1 VDLGVL
7 LSVPLESV
15 LVRAVIASLAA
26 VMIARVLLRSG
37 LRCPQ
42 VRVIAAIAPLL
53 ALVAVVLLSGTQ
65 LRLPTLMLPAEGSN
79 ALSIPVRDGYLHF
92 MPIAAP
98 VLVGAWSAIAAVRLV
113 RRGLIV
119 SRVRREALA
128 AVTGGGPTPDRLVRL
143 ARSVAAAMEVPA
155 PEVGVVDRCR
165 GGAYVVGTRRPLLV
179 VDRQLVARLDD
190 EELEGVL
197 AHELAHVR
205 RRDTPV
211 AQLLGIVRDLMFFVP
226 GGGWAVQQL
235 HRERELAADQLAVRI
250 TRRPG
255 ALASGLLKVLDEAPS
270 GTAPCAALAPNGSV
284 VDRVKILIDES
295 PSPTPLRRGSETAT
309 VAVVAV
315 VSVLGALVLP
325 TVFTGAEREREAVAL
340 VWSAAPPAPAADV
353 PAGEPRAFDTYRRT
367 ALEVAPTTVRVYGRL
382 AEHSQDNRRAAL
394 HACADLETGCPVP
407 RSTPSL
413 GLRPA
418 AITFDDAVLERWEA
432 TPMGNFE
439 SPDGFRVF
447 WLANQAK

>member
-42 VRVIAAIAPLL
+42 VRVIAGIAPLL
-53 ALVAVVLLSGTQ
+53 ALVAVVLVSGTQ
-65 LRLPTLMLPAEGSN
+65 LRLPTLMLPAEGSS
-79 ALSIPVRDGYLHF
+79 ALAIPVRDGYLHF
-92 MPIAAP
+92 MPITAP
-98 VLVGAWSAIAAVRLV
+98 VLVGVWSAIAGVRLT
-113 RRGLIV
+113 RRGLVV

-128 AVTGGGPTPDRLVRL
+128 AVTGGTRVPDRLTRL

-155 PEVGVVDRCR
+155 PEIGVVDRCR
-165 GGAYVVGTRRPLLV
+165 GGAYVVGTRRPVLI
-179 VDRQLVARLDD
+179 VDQRLVARLDD

-211 AQLLGIVRDLMFFVP
+211 AQLLGMVRDLMFFVP

-284 VDRVKILIDES
+284 VDRVRILIDES
-295 PSPTPLRRGSETAT
+295 PSPTPLRRASETAT

-325 TVFTGAEREREAVAL
+325 TVVTGAEREREAVAL

-367 ALEVAPTTVRVYGRL
+367 ALEITPTTVRVYGRL

-394 HACADLETGCPVP
+394 HACADLDTGCPVP

-413 GLRPA
+413 GIRPA
-418 AITFDDAVLERWEA
+418 AITFDDAALERWEA

-447 WLANQAK
+447 WLENQAR

>member
-26 VMIARVLLRSG
+26 VLAGHLLLRSG

-53 ALVAVVLLSGTQ
+53 ALVAVVLLTGTQ
-65 LRLPTLMLPAEGSN
+65 LRLPTLMLPAEGGS
-79 ALSIPVRDGYLHF
+79 ALSIPVRDGYLYF

-98 VLVGAWSAIAAVRLV
+98 VLVGAWASIAGIRLV
-113 RRGLIV
+113 RRGVSI
-119 SRVRREALA
+119 SRVRREARA
-128 AVTGGGPTPDRLVRL
+128 AVSDGTDAPARLDRL

-211 AQLLGIVRDLMFFVP
+211 AQLLGIVRDVMFFVP

-255 ALASGLLKVLDEAPS
+255 ALASGLLKVLDGAPS

-284 VDRVKILIDES
+284 VDRVRILVDETAS
-295 PSPTPLRRGSETAT
+295 ATPLRRGSETAT
-309 VAVVAV
+309 VAVVAM
-315 VSVLGALVLP
+315 VSVVGALVLP
-325 TVFTGAEREREAVAL
+325 AALAGAEREREAVAL

-353 PAGEPRAFDTYRRT
+353 PAGEARAFDTYRR
-367 ALEVAPTTVRVYGRL
+367 ADLEVAATTVRVYGRL

-394 HACADLETGCPVP
+394 HACADPDAGCPVP

-418 AITFDDAVLERWEA
+418 AITFDDAAIERWEA
-432 TPMGNFE
+432 VPMGNFE
-439 SPDGFRVF
+439 SPDGFRMF
-447 WLANQAK
+447 WLANQAE